1 MLLCPSMMC
10 ADFENLKEEVCSLEA
25 AGCDIFHCDVMDG
38 TFVPNMALGLQDI
51 RCIRQNTKK
60 PVDVHL
66 MIEQPSRIIDI
77 FLEEGVN
84 IVYIHPES
92 ERYVSKVLNTIAS
105 RNAHPGIAIN
115 PDTSIASIQ
124 ELLPYVEYVLVM
136 SVNPGFAAQ
145 PYIEYMTEKI
155 KRLGELKKT
164 VWFSADGGWCVL
176 QSAYSAIICIRG
188 GWLCSGY
195 ERFVPSAAILCG
207 LYTQASRR
215 FVVNLCSA
223 IGN

>member
-1 MLLCPSMMC
+1 MPFQGHSYLLSGMPMLLCPSMMC

-84 IVYIHPES
+84 IVYIQGAEYHCIT
-92 ERYVSKVLNTIAS
+92 KC
-105 RNAHPGIAIN
+105 
-115 PDTSIASIQ
+115 TSGNCNQ
-124 ELLPYVEYVLVM
+124 
-136 SVNPGFAAQ
+136 
-145 PYIEYMTEKI
+145 
-155 KRLGELKKT
+155 
-164 VWFSADGGWCVL
+164 
-176 QSAYSAIICIRG
+176 
-188 GWLCSGY
+188 SGY
-195 ERFVPSAAILCG
+195 EHRKYTGAASLCG
-207 LYTQASRR
+207 ICACYE
-215 FVVNLCSA
+215 C
-223 IGN
+223 

>member
-1 MLLCPSMMC
+1 MMC

-155 KRLGELKKT
+155 KRLGELKKQYGFQLM
-164 VWFSADGGWCVL
+164 VDGACSNQRIRQLSALGADGFVL
-176 QSAYSAIICIRG
+176 GTSAMFHQPLSYADCIRR
-188 GWLCSGY
+188 LREDS
-195 ERFVPSAAILCG
+195 L
-207 LYTQASRR
+207 
-215 FVVNLCSA
+215 
-223 IGN
+223 